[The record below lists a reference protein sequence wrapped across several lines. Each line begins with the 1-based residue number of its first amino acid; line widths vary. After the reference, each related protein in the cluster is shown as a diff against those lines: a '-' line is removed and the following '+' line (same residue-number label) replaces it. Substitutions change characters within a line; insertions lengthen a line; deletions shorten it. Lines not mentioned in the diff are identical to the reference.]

1 MVAHKLMVSIDS
13 FKRDGVCLS
22 REFRVLS
29 EGVPDAGEYC
39 GEICSARMN
48 MAAILSQMGWD
59 YI

>member
-1 MVAHKLMVSIDS
+1 MVSIDCS
-13 FKRDGVCLS
+13 KRDGVCLS